1 MTEDDT
7 FSQGWQARH
16 ERKEGK
22 GREGKGWKY
31 SMDTMV

>member
-1 MTEDDT
+1 MNMTEDDDT

-22 GREGKGWKY
+22 GRER
-31 SMDTMV
+31 MEI